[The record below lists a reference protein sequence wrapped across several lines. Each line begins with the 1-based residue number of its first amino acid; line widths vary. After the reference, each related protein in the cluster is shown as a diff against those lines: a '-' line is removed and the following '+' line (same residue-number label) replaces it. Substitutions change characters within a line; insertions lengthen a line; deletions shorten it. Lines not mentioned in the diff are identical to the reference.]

1 MAAAPVSL
9 ASFSSQARGI
19 KFYDVS
25 TSSICVGDRLE
36 LRLEP
41 TNEWDSDCIALWLSC
56 SPPKMLG
63 HLALEAAKQLA
74 PLLRSGF
81 SASG

>member
-1 MAAAPVSL
+1 MAAAFVSL

-36 LRLEP
+36 FRLEP
-41 TNEWDSDCIALWLSC
+41 SNKWDSNCIALWLAR

-63 HLALEAAKQLA
+63 HLAREAASQLA
-74 PLLRSGF
+74 SLLRCGL